1 MRNLVSATAGVAS
14 DKGGEKGLD
23 DVHFFVGEECS
34 GGFYLQLLSVLFTF
48 QWIRLCRPIFN
59 IGASTEIIERKWINF

>member
-48 QWIRLCRPIFN
+48 Q
-59 IGASTEIIERKWINF
+59 